1 MFVPERYNQYN
12 CTSANCFYS
21 SAEVVNII
29 DHLKI
34 IYTID
39 PVFNFEC
46 VNRLPIRC
54 RRKFLTY
61 LGLEKYL
68 KKGAVVAQWLW
79 SWFNLKTL
87 CVKGRRFKSPSDNL
101 IQRKFSRKEKNR
113 WFMGP
118 LPQDSTPN
126 HLIPIELG

>member
-1 MFVPERYNQYN
+1 MFEHGRYNQYK

-54 RRKFLTY
+54 RRKFLTI
-61 LGLEKYL
+61 LGLEKHL
-68 KKGAVVAQWLW
+68 KKGVCGSSVAMIMVQFEDSLCQRPEVQISIRSSYSEKIFNEKKKFDDLW
-79 SWFNLKTL
+79 AHY
-87 CVKGRRFKSPSDNL
+87 
-101 IQRKFSRKEKNR
+101 QRI
-113 WFMGP
+113 P
-118 LPQDSTPN
+118 LPT
-126 HLIPIELG
+126 I